1 VTLRLKFLVY
11 LVVLHAVFAGCA
23 VWFLRDRRPWLI
35 AVEVFFVISLAV
47 GVWLLRSYF
56 GPLRLIESGA
66 QYLRDGEFTTR
77 FTETGQKDMDRLVDV
92 YNCMG
97 DELREE
103 RIRNEEQEQLLRK
116 VMAESPGG
124 VITLD
129 VDGKVDSI
137 NPAAEALLHVSAE
150 TVVGRPLAELESPF
164 ARQLAGVPRDSS
176 TMLVLSGRRRVRC
189 QAATFMDRGFPRRF
203 LLLDELTDELHS
215 TEKHAYEKLIR
226 MMSHEVNNTS
236 GAVQSLLQSCLV
248 YRRQLADGD
257 REDFAR
263 ALEVAI
269 QRTANLDEFMRGFA
283 NVVRLPEPHKQ
294 PSNPWEIASQV
305 GFLFRDRCEAAG
317 IAWREEI
324 EPGLPTVECDPVQL
338 EQVLLNVMKNAV
350 EAVEAGGAGDAPE
363 APREIVVRGGRRGRR
378 SFLAV
383 EDSGTGLSDEVQA
396 HLFTPFYTTRE
407 NGQGIGLTMV
417 QEILLAH
424 GFDFALENRE
434 EGGARFE
441 VVF

>member
-1 VTLRLKFLVY
+1 MTLRLKFLLY

-35 AVEVFFVISLAV
+35 AVEVFFVCSLAV

-77 FTETGQKDMDRLVDV
+77 FTETGQPDMDRLVEV
-92 YNCMG
+92 YNRMV

-103 RIRNEEQEQLLRK
+103 RIRNQEQEQLLRR

-129 VDGKVDSI
+129 VDGQVDSI
-137 NPAAEALLHVSAE
+137 NPAAEALLQVSADS
-150 TVVGRPLAELESPF
+150 VLGRPLEELETPL
-164 ARQLAGVPRDSS
+164 ARQLAAAPRDTSK
-176 TMLVLSGRRRVRC
+176 MLPLGGRRRVRC
-189 QAATFMDRGFPRRF
+189 RAATFMDRGFPRRF
-203 LLLDELTDELHS
+203 LLLDELTDELHR

-248 YRRQLADGD
+248 YRRQLAEAD
-257 REDFAR
+257 RGDFAR
-263 ALEVAI
+263 ALDVAI

-283 NVVRLPEPHKQ
+283 NVVRLPEPQRQ
-294 PSNPWEIASQV
+294 PSDPWEIAAQA
-305 GFLFRDRCEAAG
+305 GLLFRDRCEAAG

-324 EPGLPTVECDPVQL
+324 EPGLPTVDCDPVQL

-350 EAVEAGGAGDAPE
+350 EAVEGDGAPDGS
-363 APREIVVRGGRRGRR
+363 REVVVRGGRRGRR
-378 SFLAV
+378 SWLAV
-383 EDSGTGLSDEVQA
+383 EDTGPGLSDEVRA

-424 GFDFALENRE
+424 GFDFTLENRAG
-434 EGGARFE
+434 GGARFE